1 MKTPRLLSILVG
13 CLALGGPAVAE
24 LPKPFLSHM
33 EQVERILSDKPVF
46 QQLKKLDE
54 VSPERAAVIAEFWHH
69 RAGLALGAHLNLSW
83 ESYQKMRGPINSE
96 LMGDS
101 DGKIAKQEFNRNV
114 ELLFLSFYYDHVAQ
128 IDAMI
133 RLNLQKAKSDKP

>member
-13 CLALGGPAVAE
+13 CLALGGRAVAE

-33 EQVERILSDKPVF
+33 EQVERVLSEKPVF

-69 RAGLALGAHLNLSW
+69 HAGLALGANLNLAW
-83 ESYQKMRGPINSE
+83 ESCQKMRGPINSE

-101 DGKIAKQEFNRNV
+101 DGKIPNKNLTET
-114 ELLFLSFYYDHVAQ
+114 LSSCFFHFTT
-128 IDAMI
+128 ITSPKLM
-133 RLNLQKAKSDKP
+133 P

>member
-69 RAGLALGAHLNLSW
+69 RAGLALGPHLNLSW
-83 ESYQKMRGPINSE
+83 ESYQKRSGPVNSE

>member
-13 CLALGGPAVAE
+13 SLALGGRAVAE

-33 EQVERILSDKPVF
+33 EQVEQILSDKPLF

-69 RAGLALGAHLNLSW
+69 RAVFALGERLNKPW
-83 ESYQKMRGPINSE
+83 DVYEKMRGPMLSE
-96 LMGDS
+96 LIGDS

>member
-1 MKTPRLLSILVG
+1 ML
-13 CLALGGPAVAE
+13 
-24 LPKPFLSHM
+24 
-33 EQVERILSDKPVF
+33 
-46 QQLKKLDE
+46 
-54 VSPERAAVIAEFWHH
+54 
-69 RAGLALGAHLNLSW
+69 
-83 ESYQKMRGPINSE
+83 SE
-96 LMGDS
+96 LIGDS